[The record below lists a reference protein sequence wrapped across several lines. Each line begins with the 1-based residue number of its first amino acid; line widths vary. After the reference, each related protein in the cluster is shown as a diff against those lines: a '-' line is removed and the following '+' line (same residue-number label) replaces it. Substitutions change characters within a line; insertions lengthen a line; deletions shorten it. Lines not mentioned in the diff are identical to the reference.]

1 MWSEESRVPCCTH
14 NVHQVGDDVLDTLV
28 HSVLTSLQQDLRI
41 IRGLVGLVHSR
52 KSYNNPKSHQTR
64 EMTDTQPVRDKKVR
78 EVISIEMF
86 LTFDFSGSGLLIQSL
101 DISFLT
107 NLDGRVHK
115 ALHELQT
122 SSLVEFPG
130 SLTILQNT
138 IHIITVLTFS

>member
-1 MWSEESRVPCCTH
+1 
-14 NVHQVGDDVLDTLV
+14 
-28 HSVLTSLQQDLRI
+28 
-41 IRGLVGLVHSR
+41 
-52 KSYNNPKSHQTR
+52 
-64 EMTDTQPVRDKKVR
+64 MTDTQPVRDKKVR

-86 LTFDFSGSGLLIQSL
+86 LTFYFSGSGLLIQSL

-107 NLDGRVHK
+107 NLYGCVHK
-115 ALHELQT
+115 ALHKLQT

>member
-1 MWSEESRVPCCTH
+1 
-14 NVHQVGDDVLDTLV
+14 
-28 HSVLTSLQQDLRI
+28 
-41 IRGLVGLVHSR
+41 
-52 KSYNNPKSHQTR
+52 
-64 EMTDTQPVRDKKVR
+64 MTDTQPVRDKKVR

-86 LTFDFSGSGLLIQSL
+86 LTFYFSGSGLLIQSL

-107 NLDGRVHK
+107 NLYGRVHK

-138 IHIITVLTFS
+138 IHIITVLTLS

>member
-1 MWSEESRVPCCTH
+1 MPCCTH

-52 KSYNNPKSHQTR
+52 KSYNNPKLHQTK

-107 NLDGRVHK
+107 NLYGCVHK

>member
-1 MWSEESRVPCCTH
+1 MKQEK
-14 NVHQVGDDVLDTLV
+14 L
-28 HSVLTSLQQDLRI
+28 
-41 IRGLVGLVHSR
+41 
-52 KSYNNPKSHQTR
+52 
-64 EMTDTQPVRDKKVR
+64 TDTQPVRDKKVR

-115 ALHELQT
+115 ALHKLQT

>member
-1 MWSEESRVPCCTH
+1 
-14 NVHQVGDDVLDTLV
+14 
-28 HSVLTSLQQDLRI
+28 
-41 IRGLVGLVHSR
+41 
-52 KSYNNPKSHQTR
+52 
-64 EMTDTQPVRDKKVR
+64 MTDTQPVRDKKVR

-115 ALHELQT
+115 ALYELQT